1 VRHHELAAAPLRRDI
16 GKDGLHLF
24 D

>member
-16 GKDGLHLF
+16 AKDGLHLF